1 MADTKFEIGIGVQG
15 GSAVESAAVS
25 LDALADRLT
34 EAGAASGAASAAL
47 RAGEEAYAR
56 TEATATKAAQALER
70 VTLKIEENRAKM
82 EKALAAGD
90 DAGFLRAAA
99 AAEKLAARQLE
110 AASKADLAKAAM
122 NAEATALDRLRASA
136 ASAAEG
142 QGKLA
147 SQLDAAKKAADAK
160 AKVDAAAAAASKGSG
175 KANEAAEAL
184 GKLGGP
190 LGRLGQQAFGA
201 KEAVQKLFSAFGT
214 GAGPYIAAAVGIVA
228 IATAAAAATIAMTA
242 WAISTS
248 DAARSAQLLSDGI
261 AGSAEGGRILD
272 GIIDDLTTR
281 VPQGREELEKL
292 AAPLIASGLKGA
304 ALAESLEDV
313 ASKAA
318 KAKWGPD
325 FIKQTIALPN
335 LVARLKDNLTGKG
348 GLFGGLKLEE
358 LLGNLSKAVG
368 LFDKSS
374 VTGEAMRVVFND
386 IFQPI
391 IDSAAAMV
399 PKVVSAFI
407 QLEIL
412 VLKAGIAIK
421 PYGSKI
427 VMLGETFAVMAGIV
441 LGVVALAFGILA
453 AAFLFTVARLRLVYE
468 GVTYLG
474 EVFLGVGNTIVA
486 FSAAAVAGVSAAFD
500 FVRLHVGAAIDFL
513 SGLSLTEI
521 GTALVDGLIAG
532 ITAAGAGVLGAVTGV
547 VGGAIDGAKSLLG
560 IASPSKVFEL
570 IGSNTAEGMAVGL
583 DSGAATVQGA
593 IEGVVA
599 PPALESVTLP
609 GTSAPATTNAA
620 PTSGQGGA
628 VNLAGAVFNFFGVEG
643 AEDAEARFSAM
654 LTRVVEGD
662 VAQLGSAVP
671 T

>member
-1 MADTKFEIGIGVQG
+1 VADTKFEIGIGVQG
-15 GSAVESAAVS
+15 QAGVESAGLS
-25 LDALADRLT
+25 LNTLADRLT
-34 EAGAASGAASAAL
+34 EAGAASESASAAL

-56 TEATATKAAQALER
+56 TEATAAKAALALER
-70 VTLKIEENRAKM
+70 VTLKVEENRAKM
-82 EKALAAGD
+82 EKAMAAGD
-90 DAGFLRAAA
+90 EQGFARASA
-99 AAEKLAARQLE
+99 AAEKFAARQAE
-110 AASKADLAKAAM
+110 ASAKADQAKAAM
-122 NAEATALDRLRASA
+122 NAQATALDRLRTA
-136 ASAAEG
+136 AATAAEG

-147 SQLDAAKKAADAK
+147 AQLDVAKKAADAK
-160 AKVDAAAAAASKGSG
+160 AKIDAAAAAAAKGSG

-190 LGRLGQQAFGA
+190 LGRLGAQAFGA
-201 KEAVQKLFSAFGT
+201 KEAMQKLFAAFGT
-214 GAGPYIAAAVGIVA
+214 GAGPYIAAAVAIVA
-228 IATAAAAATIAMTA
+228 ISTAAAAATIAMTA

-304 ALAESLEDV
+304 DLAEALEDV
-313 ASKAA
+313 ATKAA
-318 KAKWGPD
+318 KTKWGPD

-374 VTGEAMRVVFND
+374 VTGEAMRVVFTD

-399 PKVVSAFI
+399 PKAVSAFI

-441 LGVVALAFGILA
+441 IGVVALAFGILA

-468 GVTYLG
+468 GVMYMG

-486 FSAAAVAGVSAAFD
+486 FSSAAVAGVSAAFD

-513 SGLSLTEI
+513 RGLSLADI
-521 GTALVDGLIAG
+521 GTALIDGLIAG
-532 ITAAGAGVLGAVTGV
+532 IKAAGAGVLGAVTGV

-599 PPALESVTLP
+599 PPALEAVTLP
-609 GTSAPATTNAA
+609 GATAPSPTATA

-628 VNLAGAVFNFFGVEG
+628 VNLSGATFVFNGVQG
-643 AEDAEARFSAM
+643 AEDAEGRFGAL
-654 LTRVVEGD
+654 LTRLLEGD